1 MRVQRL
7 IPIAWA
13 IPALFA
19 AVETYTF
26 WRLGGRNYPFWRAAA
41 MESPAW
47 MVYAALTPLIF
58 RLGKRLPLERPHFA
72 RNFFAHLLAA
82 LIAGLGYVTVATFF
96 SLNFSPIPSSRG
108 FGQMAFM
115 WFLSALPLTTLAYF
129 CTVGVGSAITHF
141 TTARRQEVDLAEARL
156 AALRMQLH
164 PHFLFNTL
172 NAITVLA
179 RDGENATVV
188 RMLTLLSD
196 LLRDVLR
203 TDRGGEIRLE
213 DELAFARRY
222 LDIETIR
229 FADRLTVH
237 EDIDVALLDAK
248 VPTFVLQPLIENAL
262 RHGVAPKASGGRVT
276 IGARMIGEQIELSVE
291 DDGVGLSLP
300 VKYGVGLTN
309 TAARLRELFGD
320 DASLVVNG
328 ATRATV
334 LMPLRT

>member
-58 RLGKRLPLERPHFA
+58 LLGKRLPLERPHFA

-82 LIAGLGYVTVATFF
+82 LLAGMAYVTVATAL
-96 SLNFSPIPSSRG
+96 SLTFSPIPSTRG

-129 CTVGVGSAITHF
+129 CTVGVGAAVMHF

-179 RDGENATVV
+179 RDGENETVV

-203 TDRGGEIRLE
+203 TDRGGEIRLDE
-213 DELAFARRY
+213 ELAFARRY
-222 LDIETIR
+222 LDIEMIR

-237 EDIDVALLDAK
+237 EDIDAALLGAK

-262 RHGVAPKASGGRVT
+262 RHGVAPKAAGGSVT
-276 IGARMIGEQIELSVE
+276 IGARMLGEQIELSVE
-291 DDGVGLSLP
+291 DDGVGLSSP